1 MKNQPIKANIKNKLH
16 LKWSLRQ
23 DNLNNYERQQMLS
36 GGVEAQEKPER
47 DTVPKTGLWDSRAS
61 AEDLR
66 LRPART
72 MWGHLKYTVAWAQI
86 GQQHQIKSIL
96 EIDR

>member
-1 MKNQPIKANIKNKLH
+1 
-16 LKWSLRQ
+16 
-23 DNLNNYERQQMLS
+23 MLS

-72 MWGHLKYTVAWAQI
+72 M
-86 GQQHQIKSIL
+86 
-96 EIDR
+96 